1 MCFAAAVRM
10 PEAVE
15 LVVFRCSHGFAGEV
29 GQPVVVAD
37 VLLVPGGFA
46 KRRTAPPTW
55 FSVLVPICNAGIAL
69 RDREHAQE
77 LLLEAL
83 ERESRS
89 RILASLLSVSR
100 ER

>member
-1 MCFAAAVRM
+1 MF
-10 PEAVE
+10 
-15 LVVFRCSHGFAGEV
+15 VFGWGGRCRVMGDAGACECPRCGNTSRWQV
-29 GQPVVVAD
+29 LETSKSASVYFLPVAKWDKHYFVAC
-37 VLLVPGGFA
+37 
-46 KRRTAPPTW
+46 
-55 FSVLVPICNAGIAL
+55 PICNAGIAL